1 MNDQTRIFV
10 GVAIG
15 ALAGAVVTA
24 VCLTDRGR
32 GNMARLDGALDEL
45 TEALARFRGTI
56 RRASAAADEGR
67 ALVDDVKTTVLE
79 HRSAA
84 PPQVAS

>member
-1 MNDQTRIFV
+1 M
-10 GVAIG
+10 GVALG

-24 VCLTDRGR
+24 VCLTDRGQ
-32 GNMARLDGALDEL
+32 GSMARLDDALDEL

-56 RRASAAADEGR
+56 RKASAAADEGR
-67 ALVDDVKTTVLE
+67 ALVDDVKATVVE

-84 PPQVAS
+84 RPREVS